1 MYKHSKGTLEL
12 LEHEM
17 ILGNG
22 SGGGGDDGLVHS
34 EEDDNVSSLG
44 DGVSKEIQK
53 QISLDMER
61 IDRARVLMQKVMFH
75 KLLLE
80 NKYE

>member
-1 MYKHSKGTLEL
+1 
-12 LEHEM
+12 
-17 ILGNG
+17 
-22 SGGGGDDGLVHS
+22 
-34 EEDDNVSSLG
+34 
-44 DGVSKEIQK
+44 VSKEIQK